1 MSGDADFPLRPF
13 LPGDTMALREL
24 FAQSIEELTQDE
36 YDEDQ
41 RAAWAMAAEDTN
53 AFAQRLAQSLTLVV
67 QVDGEY
73 LGFGSLKDNKTI
85 DMLFVHPYYAGEGV
99 GTALL
104 TALEKIAAARGAE
117 ALSVDAS
124 DTAQEFFE
132 RQGYEAT
139 QRNSIPLDDQW
150 LSNTTM
156 IKPLKPAASSSAG
169 PATKQ

>member
-1 MSGDADFPLRPF
+1 MSDDFPLRPF

-24 FAQSIEELTQDE
+24 FAQSIEELTQDD

-41 RAAWAMAAEDTN
+41 RAAWAMAAEDAN

-104 TALEKIAAARGAE
+104 AALEKIAAARGA
-117 ALSVDAS
+117 AVLSVDAS
-124 DTAQEFFE
+124 DTAHEFFE
-132 RQGYEAT
+132 RHGFGAT

-156 IKPLKPAASSSAG
+156 IKQLKPAASSSAG
-169 PATKQ
+169 PSTKQ